1 MKFSKFREFRDLSG
15 GIGEVVK
22 YLTVDLVFSL
32 RELYT
37 GLSRLDFTENFE
49 AFEVTVTVPAA
60 TSPVTNL
67 AIRNQLDPVI
77 PTGKIILRDGG
88 SNGVVDGTL
97 AWTKDYVYLQNLD
110 ASDVTVTVVFFK

>member
-49 AFEVTVTVPAA
+49 AFEVTVTVPAN
-60 TSPVTNL
+60 SEL
-67 AIRNQLDPVI
+67 AIRNQLDPVV
-77 PTGKIILRDGG
+77 PTGKIILRDGARA
-88 SNGVVDGTL
+88 GVLDGDT
-97 AWTKDYVYLQNLD
+97 AWTKDYVYLKNTD
-110 ASDVTVTVVFFK
+110 ATNDITVTVVFFK